1 MMQASTHPGRRAV
14 QNGLRRALLGAALS
28 AALTLAAAQTV
39 AAQPSPQGT
48 TYRSPGGTTLK
59 LILGDSTVGP
69 MVSMGELTFPPNQDS
84 GEHSHGSIEIL
95 YVLSGELEHT
105 ANGVTTLLKPGM
117 TGYVKPPDKIRHK
130 TGAVG
135 AKVLVIWVPG
145 EEANR
150 IISRWKKEP

>member
-1 MMQASTHPGRRAV
+1 MPTAAHLVTRAGRSAVRA
-14 QNGLRRALLGAALS
+14 ALLGALFS
-28 AALTLAAAQTV
+28 TALTLLTAGTA
-39 AAQPSPQGT
+39 AAQPSPLGAN
-48 TYRSPGGTTLK
+48 YRSPGGTTLK

-69 MVSMGELTFPPNQDS
+69 TVSMGELTFPPNQDS